1 MRSLDELPL
10 SRQVEYDDTSVVAY
24 VNDRSECDL
33 TKRFDDLHIDWP
45 WVERAVPMDWVL
57 PLW

>member
-1 MRSLDELPL
+1 MPL

-33 TKRFDDLHIDWP
+33 TKRFDDLHIDFP